1 MVSRPKRA
9 PRPGFWFDP
18 RLLIGLVLVL
28 GAVGGVSAVVAGSD
42 RTTAVYAARDALIVG
57 DRVTAADL
65 ELSQVRLD
73 GALPLYVTPERMP
86 ADGLVLARTVA
97 AGELIPVSAVGASA
111 DAGVTTVVVEPTDAL
126 AEAVVPGAVVDVWSS
141 PQTERGEFGP
151 PAVLVG
157 HAGVVRVLEPSGLS
171 VAGVRRSV
179 ELRVPREAVA
189 AVLTAIANAAAIA
202 VVPANQP
209 LGG

>member
-1 MVSRPKRA
+1 MVLRPEKPQRS
-9 PRPGFWFDP
+9 GFWFDP
-18 RLLIGLVLVL
+18 RLFIGLVLVIA
-28 GAVGGVSAVVAGSD
+28 AVGGVYAIVAGSD
-42 RTTAVYAARDALIVG
+42 QTTPVYAARGALIIG

-86 ADGLVLARTVA
+86 EGGLVLARTVA

-111 DAGVTTVVVEPTDAL
+111 DAGVTTVVVEPADAL
-126 AEAVVPGAVVDVWSS
+126 AEAVVAGAVVDVWSS
-141 PQTERGEFGP
+141 PQTERGAFGP
-151 PAVLVG
+151 PTVLVG
-157 HAGVVRVLEPSGLS
+157 RAGVVRVIEPTGIAVGTSH
-171 VAGVRRSV
+171 RSV
-179 ELRVPREAVA
+179 ELRVPRDAVA
-189 AVLTAIANAAAIA
+189 AVLTAIANGAAIA

>member
-9 PRPGFWFDP
+9 PRPGVWFDP

-28 GAVGGVSAVVAGSD
+28 GAVGGVALVVAGSD
-42 RTTAVYAARDALIVG
+42 RTTAVYAARDALLVG

-86 ADGLVLARTVA
+86 ADGLVLARSVA

-111 DAGVTTVVVEPTDAL
+111 DAGVTTVVVELTDAL

-141 PQTERGEFGP
+141 PQTARGEFGP
-151 PAVLVG
+151 PTVLVG
-157 HAGVVRVLEPSGLS
+157 RAGVVRVLEPSGLS
-171 VAGVRRSV
+171 VGTSRRSV
-179 ELRVPREAVA
+179 ELRVPREVVA
-189 AVLTAIANAAAIA
+189 AVLTAIANRAAIA

>member
-9 PRPGFWFDP
+9 PRPGVWFDP

-28 GAVGGVSAVVAGSD
+28 GAVGGVALVVAGSD
-42 RTTAVYAARDALIVG
+42 RTTAVYAARDALMVG

-111 DAGVTTVVVEPTDAL
+111 DAGVTTVVVELTDAL

-141 PQTERGEFGP
+141 PQTARGEFGP
-151 PAVLVG
+151 PTVLVG
-157 HAGVVRVLEPSGLS
+157 RAGVVRVLEPSGLS
-171 VAGVRRSV
+171 VGTSRRSV
-179 ELRVPREAVA
+179 ELRVPSEVVA
-189 AVLTAIANAAAIA
+189 AVLTAIANRAAIA

>member
-1 MVSRPKRA
+1 VVSRPKRA
-9 PRPGFWFDP
+9 AHPGFWFDP
-18 RLLIGLVLVL
+18 RLLVGLVLVL
-28 GAVGGVSAVVAGSD
+28 GAIGGVYAIVAGSD
-42 RTTAVYAARDALIVG
+42 RTTAVYAARDALVVG

-111 DAGVTTVVVEPTDAL
+111 DAGVTTVVVELTDAL
-126 AEAVVPGAVVDVWSS
+126 AEAVVPGSVVDVWSS

-157 HAGVVRVLEPSGLS
+157 QAGVVRVLEPTGLS
-171 VAGVRRSV
+171 VGASRRSV
-179 ELRVPREAVA
+179 ELRVPRDVVA
-189 AVLTAIANAAAIA
+189 AVLTAIANGAAIA

>member
-9 PRPGFWFDP
+9 PRPGVWFDP

-28 GAVGGVSAVVAGSD
+28 GAVGGVALVAAGSD
-42 RTTAVYAARDALIVG
+42 RTTAVYAARDALMVG

-111 DAGVTTVVVEPTDAL
+111 DAGVTTVVVELTDAL

-141 PQTERGEFGP
+141 PQTARGEFGP
-151 PAVLVG
+151 PTVLVG
-157 HAGVVRVLEPSGLS
+157 RAGVVRVLEPSGLS
-171 VAGVRRSV
+171 VGTSRRSV
-179 ELRVPREAVA
+179 ELRVPSEVVA
-189 AVLTAIANAAAIA
+189 AVLTAIANRAAIA

>member
-9 PRPGFWFDP
+9 PRPGVWFDP

-28 GAVGGVSAVVAGSD
+28 GAVGGVALVVAGSD
-42 RTTAVYAARDALIVG
+42 RTTAVYAARDALMVG

-111 DAGVTTVVVEPTDAL
+111 DAGVTTVVVELTDAL

-141 PQTERGEFGP
+141 PQTARGEFGP
-151 PAVLVG
+151 PTVLVG
-157 HAGVVRVLEPSGLS
+157 RAGVVRVVEPSGLS
-171 VAGVRRSV
+171 VGTSRRSV
-179 ELRVPREAVA
+179 ELRVPREVVA
-189 AVLTAIANAAAIA
+189 AVLTAIANRAAIA

>member
-9 PRPGFWFDP
+9 PRPGVWFDP

-28 GAVGGVSAVVAGSD
+28 GAVGGVAMVVAASD
-42 RTTAVYAARDALIVG
+42 RTTAVYAARDALMVG

-111 DAGVTTVVVEPTDAL
+111 DAGVTTVVVDLTDAL

-141 PQTERGEFGP
+141 PQAERGEFGP
-151 PAVLVG
+151 PTVLVAR
-157 HAGVVRVLEPSGLS
+157 AGVVRVLEPSGLS
-171 VAGVRRSV
+171 VGTSRRSV
-179 ELRVPREAVA
+179 ELRVPRDAVA
-189 AVLTAIANAAAIA
+189 AVLTASANGAAIA

>member
-18 RLLIGLVLVL
+18 RLLVGLVLVL
-28 GAVGGVSAVVAGSD
+28 GAVGGVYAIVAGSD
-42 RTTAVYAARDALIVG
+42 RTTAVYAARDALVVG

-111 DAGVTTVVVEPTDAL
+111 DAGVTTVVVELTDAL
-126 AEAVVPGAVVDVWSS
+126 AEAVVPGSVVDVWSS

-157 HAGVVRVLEPSGLS
+157 QAGVVRVLEPTGLS
-171 VAGVRRSV
+171 VGASRRSV
-179 ELRVPREAVA
+179 ELRVPRDVVA
-189 AVLTAIANAAAIA
+189 AVLTAIANGAAIA